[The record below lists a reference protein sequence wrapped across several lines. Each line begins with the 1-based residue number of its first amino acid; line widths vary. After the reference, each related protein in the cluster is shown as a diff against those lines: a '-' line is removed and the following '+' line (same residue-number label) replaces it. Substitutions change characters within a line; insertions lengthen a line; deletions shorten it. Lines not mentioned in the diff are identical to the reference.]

1 MRSPLYPLA
10 LRLLA
15 GAVVVGSAASAHART
30 PSVYINNVKVDGL
43 AGQTLT
49 NVDVTF
55 DEHGD
60 VRITAKGYKVQ
71 SSEPEKPAATS
82 PVSAASGHRFYI
94 ATMSPPG
101 RTGMAQWE
109 IDVYINQTFVKKF
122 RSKDPD
128 PIFDITRFLKP
139 GANVIHFTA
148 KKEEGDRASTSPNDY
163 FELVLGDGEMR
174 AGQVMLNR
182 ISSYRRTAAESGTF
196 NSETTL
202 DLAPGAA
209 P

>member
-1 MRSPLYPLA
+1 MRSVLYPVVLS
-10 LRLLA
+10 LLVTA
-15 GAVVVGSAASAHART
+15 STASARA

-43 AGQTLT
+43 TGQSLT

-71 SSEPEKPAATS
+71 SSEAEKPPAGAAVTA
-82 PVSAASGHRFYI
+82 SAGHRFYI

-101 RTGMAQWE
+101 RTGMAGWE

-128 PIFDITRFLKP
+128 P
-139 GANVIHFTA
+139 
-148 KKEEGDRASTSPNDY
+148 
-163 FELVLGDGEMR
+163 
-174 AGQVMLNR
+174 
-182 ISSYRRTAAESGTF
+182 
-196 NSETTL
+196 
-202 DLAPGAA
+202 
-209 P
+209 